1 MSDYIWDLLEP
12 ATEGF
17 ECVNREEVQQGLDE
31 GESVLIGKKSSR
43 VWTKVNLRFLKVW
56 NLLL

>member
-1 MSDYIWDLLEP
+1 MMSDYIWDLLEP

-31 GESVLIGKKSSR
+31 GEFTLFEGLESDCAR
-43 VWTKVNLRFLKVW
+43 
-56 NLLL
+56 